1 MLSTSP
7 ETETA
12 PVAWIASHPDRGLNL
27 ATMAYTQQGAT
38 SRLMMTDVAGDHGWS
53 VIPLYVGHAQGQ
65 QQPVAWQ
72 RRFRSSTTEQ
82 WGEWESS
89 RLSEEEFRYR
99 FDYLIKSGEC
109 DIRYLYAAI
118 SDSSTDREGK

>member
-53 VIPLYVGHAQGQ
+53 VIPLYVGHAQTLGVGLTKAMEIVGNMRQAEAGLFDAKHSGQ
-65 QQPVAWQ
+65 RGCDRSDALYDAYVA
-72 RRFRSSTTEQ
+72 
-82 WGEWESS
+82 
-89 RLSEEEFRYR
+89 
-99 FDYLIKSGEC
+99 
-109 DIRYLYAAI
+109 IRAALA
-118 SDSSTDREGK
+118 DTSTDREENNG